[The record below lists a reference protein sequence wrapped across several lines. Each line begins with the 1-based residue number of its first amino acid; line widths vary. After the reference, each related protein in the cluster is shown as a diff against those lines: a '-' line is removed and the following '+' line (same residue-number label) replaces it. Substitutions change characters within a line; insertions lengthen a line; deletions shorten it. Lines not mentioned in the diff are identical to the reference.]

1 MPAALFWVSA
11 GCVFPHFPL
20 HVNGPPPPS
29 FLVPLAPPR
38 PFTPG
43 LLGVTLLNDTPHGRI
58 LLRMLCRGGR
68 GLLRGLPLSHP
79 CMLIVAGVDDNPC
92 LMVFLDGR
100 VHLDRHSLLCGSL
113 PDGSRQNLPCGSLL
127 DGSHP
132 SRLCWG
138 ILLDDC
144 CLRVSIL
151 LFVFLIVAAVDLFLG
166 NLLLYLLLDDT
177 LILLKLFP
185 NESLC

>member
-1 MPAALFWVSA
+1 M
-11 GCVFPHFPL
+11 
-20 HVNGPPPPS
+20 
-29 FLVPLAPPR
+29 
-38 PFTPG
+38 
-43 LLGVTLLNDTPHGRI
+43 LLI
-58 LLRMLCRGGR
+58 
-68 GLLRGLPLSHP
+68 
-79 CMLIVAGVDDNPC
+79 AGVDDNPR
-92 LMVFLDGR
+92 LVVFLDGR
-100 VHLDRHSLLCGSL
+100 VHLDGHSLLCELL
-113 PDGSRQNLPCGSLL
+113 PDGSLLNLPCGSLL
-127 DGSHP
+127 DGSLP

-144 CLRVSIL
+144 RRRVSIL